1 MSIYQQIITK
11 KTLQQKQFAVLVD
24 PDKITEKGLTLLA
37 EEATKSKVDYFFLG
51 GSLLTSG
58 SISSCISIIK
68 SATNIPVILFPGSV
82 QQIDAT
88 ADALLFLSLISGRN
102 PDLLIGNHVK
112 AAPILRNMQLEVI
125 STGYILIES
134 GNRTTVQYISNTFPI
149 PADKPEIAACT
160 AMAGELLGMKLIFA
174 EAGSGALNPVST
186 EMIKTIREHIN
197 VPLIVGGGIKT
208 PEKALHNCQ
217 AGADMIVV
225 GNSIEKDQMLLHRM
239 AEAIHSC
246 N

>member
-1 MSIYQQIITK
+1 MSVYQQIITK

-24 PDKITEKGLTLLA
+24 PDKITEQGLRQLA
-37 EEATKSKVDYFFLG
+37 EEATKSNVDYFFLG

-58 SISSCISIIK
+58 SISGCISIIK
-68 SATNIPVILFPGSV
+68 SVTNIPVILFPGSV

-186 EMIKTIREHIN
+186 EMIKAIREQVNI
-197 VPLIVGGGIKT
+197 PLIVGGGIKT
-208 PEKALHNCQ
+208 PEKALLNCQ
-217 AGADMIVV
+217 SGADIIVV

-246 N
+246 H